1 MKRLLRLPIYIL
13 ILSGLLISMTGK
25 ADTWD
30 NPNVKTYYSENKVF
44 KLIITPKM
52 TSDKYY
58 LWDYYKS
65 NKHPQTKKILR
76 KKEKFMRSIL
86 AQDTVLIPCTG
97 ELYRIKGT
105 DSVLIW
111 KRTLLNDVCPVNA
124 RVANDGSSIVTIDN
138 WYSTGY
144 GVNVFV
150 VYDDNGNAKKTYKLD
165 EISPFSLNDYLMSI
179 SSIIWYD
186 KIEYIENDRIE
197 LVFESRDKI
206 KKTMIYNVKK
216 LDFE

>member
-1 MKRLLRLPIYIL
+1 MKRLLFYAL
-13 ILSGLLISMTGK
+13 ILSGLFISMTAK
-25 ADTWD
+25 ADTWE
-30 NPNVKTYYSENKVF
+30 NPGVKTYYSENKEF

-65 NKHPQTKKILR
+65 NKNPQTKKILR
-76 KKEKFMRSIL
+76 QKEKFMRSIL
-86 AQDTVLIPCTG
+86 ARDTIQIPCVG

-111 KRTLLNDVCPVNA
+111 KRILLNDVCPFNA
-124 RVANDGSSIVTIDN
+124 IVADDGSSIVTIDN

-144 GVNVFV
+144 GVNAFV

-165 EISPFSLNDYLMSI
+165 EISPFPLNDYLISI
-179 SSIIWYD
+179 SSIIWYN
-186 KIEYIENDRIE
+186 KVEYIENDRIE
-197 LVFESRDKI
+197 LVFESKDNK
-206 KKTMIYNVKK
+206 KKTVIYNVKN